1 MLYVQAF
8 GRLWGADGGGKAGR
22 IGRHHHAGD
31 DQGGDGDE
39 DHAGDD
45 DGGDDEDYV
54 GDGRHHYAVLLGHN
68 MHMNIS
74 I

>member
-22 IGRHHHAGD
+22 IGRYHHAGD

-39 DHAGDD
+39 DGVRT
-45 DGGDDEDYV
+45 EYL
-54 GDGRHHYAVLLGHN
+54 RNEYL
-68 MHMNIS
+68 
-74 I
+74 